1 MKRTLNGGI
10 KMKKL
15 LSLILA
21 AVMAFCA
28 CIPAFAQESG
38 KAETALEPAGGYP
51 VIIVRGMDFTGLFI
65 DYGTENQH
73 NCMGDIN
80 IGGILK
86 AVGSALLTKLFK
98 NDRKAATHIL
108 IKELEK
114 IFGGYACNEDGS
126 SKYNVGTEKLP
137 GAIGN
142 YPEFF
147 DRVDYEFGITR
158 TAAEKFGRDKVYYF
172 NYDWRLDPMQTAD
185 EINETV
191 ETALRE
197 HNCDKVNLVN
207 CSMGGLMSVAY
218 MTKYGT
224 DKINRLICLSS
235 TWCGTYVTSDLLK
248 GAVVIDEN
256 RLSNFLLNLSDNFAL
271 KALIKVLK
279 FTGIIKLVTKLAM
292 KFDTNN
298 KDQVYDEFLGPIFG
312 NMLPIWALVLPE
324 DYDACIKY
332 MFERPGTKEA
342 RADFIA
348 KTAELQEMMKNRDA
362 MIKSAVENGMEIAV
376 AATYDSPV
384 APVYE
389 RSYVN
394 GDAAL
399 ETPLMSGKAKIAPYG
414 ETLESAD
421 SSSPRVSPDK
431 VCDTTDALYPDSTWL
446 TRGAPHVSGS
456 YGTDYADFII
466 WLLSTDNLTVTA
478 NPQYPAFM
486 KSASDQHLEL
496 WK

>member
-1 MKRTLNGGI
+1 
-10 KMKKL
+10 MKKIISVL
-15 LSLILA
+15 L
-21 AVMAFCA
+21 AVTMIFGA
-28 CIPAFAQESG
+28 CIPAFAADENG
-38 KAETALEPAGGYP
+38 RAETALQPAGGYP
-51 VIIVRGMDFTGLFI
+51 VIVIRGMDFTGLYI
-65 DYGTENQH
+65 DYGTENEH

-80 IGGILK
+80 IGAILK

-108 IKELEK
+108 IEELYN
-114 IFGGYACNEDGS
+114 IFGGYACKEDGS

-158 TAAEKFGRDKVYYF
+158 TAAEKFGGDMVYYF

-191 ETALRE
+191 ETAMRD

-218 MTKYGT
+218 MTKYGSE
-224 DKINRLICLSS
+224 KINRLICLSS

-248 GAVVIDEN
+248 GDVVLDEN
-256 RLSNFLLNLSDNFAL
+256 RVCNYLLNLSDNFAL
-271 KALIKVLK
+271 QALIKTLK
-279 FTGIIKLVTKLAM
+279 FTGITKLVTKLAM
-292 KFDTNN
+292 KFVTNN
-298 KDQVYDEFLGPIFG
+298 KDQVFDEFLGPIFG

-332 MFERPGTKEA
+332 MYERPGTKEA

-362 MIKSAVENGMEIAV
+362 MIAQAVENGMEIAV
-376 AATYDSPV
+376 VATYDSQV

-389 RSYVN
+389 RSWVN

-399 ETPLMSGKAKIAPYG
+399 ETPLMSGHATVAPFG
-414 ETLESAD
+414 ETLENAD
-421 SSSPRVSPDK
+421 TDSPYVSPDK
-431 VCDTTDALYPDSTWL
+431 VCDTSTALYPDSTWL
-446 TRGAPHVSGS
+446 IRGAPHVSGS
-456 YGTDYADFII
+456 YGTEYARFLM
-466 WLLSTDNLTVTA
+466 WLFSTDNATVTA
-478 NPQYPAFM
+478 NPDYPAFM
-486 KSASDQHLEL
+486 KSAKDMHLEK
-496 WK
+496 WG

>member
-1 MKRTLNGGI
+1 
-10 KMKKL
+10 MKKF
-15 LSLILA
+15 LSLMLA
-21 AVMAFCA
+21 AVMIFGA
-28 CIPAFAQESG
+28 CIPSFAQEGS
-38 KAETALEPAGGYP
+38 KTEAALQPAGGYP
-51 VIIVRGMDFTGLFI
+51 VIVVRGMDFTGLYI
-65 DYGTENQH
+65 DYGTEKQH
-73 NCMGDIN
+73 NCMGDID

-108 IKELEK
+108 IEELEK

-158 TAAEKFGRDKVYYF
+158 TAAEKFGGDMVYYF

-191 ETALRE
+191 ETAMRD

-248 GAVVIDEN
+248 GDVVIDEN
-256 RLSNFLLNLSDNFAL
+256 RLCNFLLNLSDNFAL
-271 KALIKVLK
+271 QALIKTLK
-279 FTGIIKLVTKLAM
+279 FTGITKLVTKLAM
-292 KFDTNN
+292 KFVTNN
-298 KDQVYDEFLGPIFG
+298 KDQVFDEFLGPIFG

-332 MFERPGTKEA
+332 MYERPGTKEA

-362 MIKSAVENGMEIAV
+362 MIAQAVENGMEIAV

-399 ETPLMSGKAKIAPYG
+399 ETPLMSGKATVAPFG
-414 ETLESAD
+414 ETLENAD
-421 SSSPRVSPDK
+421 TSSRYVSPDK
-431 VCDTTDALYPDSTWL
+431 VCDTSTALYPDSTWL

-466 WLLSTDNLTVTA
+466 WLLSTDNLKVTA
-478 NPQYPAFM
+478 NPDYPAFM
-486 KSASDQHLEL
+486 KSAKDQHLEK
-496 WK
+496 WG